1 MCFAH
6 RIVVNSLYTR
16 EIYLKNFKLLGKL
29 RSLPEVIY
37 PSIDLHTYDRKE
49 EIKKEDLLSIKGMEK
64 LKEKNIDVNK
74 MKLIVSLNR
83 YEEKKNLDLAVLS
96 YIDYISKYVNK
107 DDINNTCLVVA
118 GGYDTFLQENIN
130 VFNKLNSYIDTPEKK
145 AMNIF
150 FLKNI
155 DNNERSILFHT
166 ANIVLYTPKFEHFG
180 IVPLEAMY
188 CGAWVLASK
197 SGGPMESVLDGKT
210 GNLLD
215 NEEPEK
221 WALKIKEMIENEKN
235 FENKN
240 DIIDQEKEI
249 TYIEIPESE
258 PKLLS
263 KKRYFNVESKKKAG
277 RKPKYS
283 TSNGE
288 HTKYSYDNI
297 LRKIKVKFFHKLIKY
312 INGKIISKYNG
323 IVKKLIPLKGE
334 ISQDNTIKFNIQL
347 MKSKLKDIFSNN
359 EINGKF
365 RACDKD
371 YNKNVID
378 SIYENK
384 IQELID
390 LLELTFLEVFNIF
403 RDSNE
408 TKINGFD
415 NLNTV
420 IDELKLKEGDNDY
433 INKFKEV
440 AMDFENYYLQ
450 KKPRK

>member
-1 MCFAH
+1 MSQTNKADFKVNNYFY
-6 RIVVNSLYTR
+6 IVINDESKIPDLQNYFSLLQPFKENHTINTFSIINTTKKESKVIIKEDNGEISNSLNT
-16 EIYLKNFKLLGKL
+16 ETDEGK
-29 RSLPEVIY
+29 
-37 PSIDLHTYDRKE
+37 
-49 EIKKEDLLSIKGMEK
+49 
-64 LKEKNIDVNK
+64 
-74 MKLIVSLNR
+74 
-83 YEEKKNLDLAVLS
+83 
-96 YIDYISKYVNK
+96 
-107 DDINNTCLVVA
+107 
-118 GGYDTFLQENIN
+118 
-130 VFNKLNSYIDTPEKK
+130 
-145 AMNIF
+145 
-150 FLKNI
+150 
-155 DNNERSILFHT
+155 
-166 ANIVLYTPKFEHFG
+166 
-180 IVPLEAMY
+180 
-188 CGAWVLASK
+188 
-197 SGGPMESVLDGKT
+197 
-210 GNLLD
+210 
-215 NEEPEK
+215 
-221 WALKIKEMIENEKN
+221 NEKN

-249 TYIEIPESE
+249 TCIEIPESE

-347 MKSKLKDIFSNN
+347 MNSKLKDIFSNN

-365 RACDKD
+365 RVCDKD